1 MSFKEFLRY
10 LGYDIFNPGCSDIP
24 FGFQD
29 LDPHFFTLIGE
40 ALGLVLSDN
49 MPLNVQNAIGNW
61 FELLGQVILTYNAQQ
76 QYLQNGPG
84 RFYSPIYKNVG
95 NPFCP
100 NGNQQAS
107 ETSGFGEGSVN
118 SSSSQTQNASSSSN
132 DLDDLKCQ
140 IQCLTAEINN
150 LKSEILKIKSNS

>member
-100 NGNQQAS
+100 NGSQQAS
-107 ETSGFGEGSVN
+107 ETSGLGEGSVN